1 MHASAHASPNVP
13 AASFT
18 PSMLAE
24 RRGQFEHE
32 VLGQLDALYAFA
44 LKLTQLTHDA
54 EDLVSDTILRAL
66 ERWEQYEL
74 STNVRAWLFTILY
87 RLFINRRRRH
97 ASREISLENDKGQ
110 LWIEPAGDENPERSF
125 FDSIVDEGITRA
137 IDGLPN
143 HYRMA
148 VVLSDVHGCTYV
160 EIAAILDVPEGTA
173 KSRLFRGRR
182 MLQKKLMRY
191 AVDSGYVKPRAA

>member
-1 MHASAHASPNVP
+1 MHASAHASPNVHT
-13 AASFT
+13 ASYA
-18 PSMLAE
+18 PSMLTE
-24 RRGQFEHE
+24 RRGQFERE

-54 EDLVSDTILRAL
+54 EDLVSDTMLRAL

-97 ASREISLENDKGQ
+97 SSREVSLETDDGQ
-110 LWIEPAGDENPERSF
+110 PWIEPAGDEDPEQSF
-125 FDSIVDEGITRA
+125 FDSIVDEEITRA
-137 IDGLPN
+137 IDSLPS

-148 VVLSDVHGCTYV
+148 VVLSDLHGCTYA

-182 MLQKKLMRY
+182 MLQKKLTRY
-191 AVDSGYVKPRAA
+191 AVEAGYVKPRAA